1 MAKVSKPKSAP
12 AIDMTPMVDLAFLLV
27 TFFMLSAN
35 FRTDEVVQVDT
46 PSSISE
52 MTMPENVVLIT
63 VDQGGRIYFGIS
75 GKEEAK
81 QNLLK
86 RMSEKYKVPF
96 SQDQIE
102 TFGKLTDF
110 GCTIQ
115 EMPAFLNMSSEDR
128 KRYIAEGKTMAIPA
142 DSTNNQLKDWINYG
156 NIEML
161 AVGETAYFAAK
172 DKGFDPNINEFKPKF
187 VLKVDGKA
195 AYLYAKKVIE
205 TFRDL
210 HINNLNFITSLEADP
225 RKQQ

>member
-1 MAKVSKPKSAP
+1 MAKISKPKSAP

-35 FRTDEVVQVDT
+35 FRSDEVVQVDT
-46 PSSISE
+46 PSSISD

-63 VDQGGRIYFGIS
+63 VDQGGRVYYGIK

-81 QNLLK
+81 RNVLL

-96 SQDQIE
+96 SPEQIE

-115 EMPAFLNMSSEDR
+115 EMPAFLN
-128 KRYIAEGKTMAIPA
+128 IAEGKTMAIPT
-142 DSTNNQLKDWINYG
+142 DSTNNQLKDWVNFG

-161 AVGETAYFAAK
+161 AVGEKAYFDAK
-172 DKGFDPNINEFKPKF
+172 DKGLEPNINEFKPKF

-195 AYLYAKKVIE
+195 EYLYAKKVIE

-210 HINNLNFITSLEADP
+210 KLSNLNFITSLEADP
-225 RKQQ
+225 RKPQ

>member
-1 MAKVSKPKSAP
+1 MAKISKPKSAP

-63 VDQGGRIYFGIS
+63 VDQGGRVYFGVS

-86 RMSEKYKVPF
+86 RMSEKYKIPF
-96 SQDQIE
+96 SPEQIA
-102 TFGKLTDF
+102 TFGALTDF

-115 EMPAFLNMSSEDR
+115 EMPAFLNMSGDER
-128 KRYIAEGKTMAIPA
+128 KRFVAEGKTMAIPT
-142 DSTNNQLKDWINYG
+142 DSTNNQLKDWINFG
-156 NIEML
+156 NMEML
-161 AVGETAYFAAK
+161 AVGEKAYFEAK
-172 DKGFDPNINEFKPKF
+172 DRGLEPNINEFKPKF

-210 HINNLNFITSLEADP
+210 KLSNLNFITSLEADP
-225 RKQQ
+225 RKAQ

>member
-1 MAKVSKPKSAP
+1 MAKISKPKSAP

-63 VDQGGRIYFGIS
+63 VDQGGRVYFGVS

-86 RMSEKYKVPF
+86 QMSKKYNVPF
-96 SQDQIE
+96 SAEQIA
-102 TFGKLTDF
+102 TFGTLTDF

-115 EMPAFLNMSSEDR
+115 EMPAFLNMTGDER
-128 KRYIAEGKTMAIPA
+128 KRFVSEGKTMAIPT
-142 DSTNNQLKDWINYG
+142 DSTNNQLKDWINFG

-161 AVGETAYFAAK
+161 AVGEKAYFEAK
-172 DKGFDPNINEFKPKF
+172 DRGLEPNINEFKPKF
-187 VLKVDGKA
+187 VLKVDSKA
-195 AYLYAKKVIE
+195 EYLYAKKVIE

-210 HINNLNFITSLEADP
+210 KLSNLNFITSLEADP
-225 RKQQ
+225 RKAQ

>member
-1 MAKVSKPKSAP
+1 MAKISTPKSAP

-35 FRTDEVVQVDT
+35 FRSEEVVQVDT

-52 MTMPENVVLIT
+52 MIMPENVVMIT
-63 VDQGGRIYFGIS
+63 VDQGGRVFFRVS

-81 QNLLK
+81 RNLLI
-86 RMSEKYKVPF
+86 RMSEKYQTTL
-96 SQDQIE
+96 SQNQLE
-102 TFGKLTDF
+102 TFTKLSDF
-110 GCTIQ
+110 GCTMQ
-115 EMPAFLNMSSEDR
+115 EIPAYLNMTGEER
-128 KRYIAEGKTMAIPA
+128 KKYTETGQTMGIPT
-142 DSTNNQLKDWINYG
+142 DSTNNQLKDWINFG

-161 AVGETAYFAAK
+161 AIGEKAYYDAK
-172 DKGFDPNINEFKPKF
+172 DRGLDPNINEFKPKF

-210 HINNLNFITSLEADP
+210 NINNLNFVTSLEADP
-225 RKQQ
+225 RKEQ

>member
-1 MAKVSKPKSAP
+1 MAKISKPKSAP

-63 VDQGGRIYFGIS
+63 VDQGGRVYFGIS

-96 SQDQIE
+96 SPEQIT
-102 TFGKLTDF
+102 TFGSLTDF

-115 EMPAFLNMSSEDR
+115 EMPAFLNMSSEER
-128 KRYIAEGKTMAIPA
+128 KRFVAEGKTMAIPT
-142 DSTNNQLKDWINYG
+142 DSTNNQLKDWINFG

-161 AVGETAYFAAK
+161 AVGEKAYFDAK
-172 DKGFDPNINEFKPKF
+172 DRGLEPNINEFKPKF

-195 AYLYAKKVIE
+195 EYLYAKKVIE

-210 HINNLNFITSLEADP
+210 KLSNLNFITSLEADP
-225 RKQQ
+225 RKPQ